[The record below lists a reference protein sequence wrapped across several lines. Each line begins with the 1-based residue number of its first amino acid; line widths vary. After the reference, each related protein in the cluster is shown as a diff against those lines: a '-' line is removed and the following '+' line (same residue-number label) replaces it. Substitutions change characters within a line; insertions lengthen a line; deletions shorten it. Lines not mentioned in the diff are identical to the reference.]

1 MTITLHPLA
10 DIAERMPADL
20 VAPERWLTKQIRSGR
35 IRARKIGRRWYMT
48 DADVAFTLE
57 VFANIPALPAAPA
70 PSTSVSAVAPAPST
84 QPSAASMRRRLKVAK

>member
-10 DIAERMPADL
+10 DIAQRMPADL

-48 DADVAFTLE
+48 DADVAFALE
-57 VFANIPALPAAPA
+57 VFANIPAQPAAPA

>member
-10 DIAERMPADL
+10 DIAQRMPADL

-48 DADVAFTLE
+48 DADVAFALE
-57 VFANIPALPAAPA
+57 VFANIPAHPA
-70 PSTSVSAVAPAPST
+70 PPAPGIDVSSVAPARST